1 MKHIGAAYRRV
12 GSIRKAG
19 QAISLDGAQHGE
31 SQGTRNIAHVGI
43 QVIQTVSRKNLTL
56 QSLFLS
62 WSVAKFSCEKL
73 ALLGHSGILPIS
85 IIKKVTSLFQ
95 LSGY

>member
-1 MKHIGAAYRRV
+1 MKDIAAAYRRV

-19 QAISLDGAQHGE
+19 RTISLDGAQHGE

-56 QSLFLS
+56 LS
-62 WSVAKFSCEKL
+62 SPRFYLGRWRNL
-73 ALLGHSGILPIS
+73 A
-85 IIKKVTSLFQ
+85 VRN
-95 LSGY
+95 